1 MMNAQLVIRVNPIW
15 FVQTHLDP
23 TPAAVTKDI
32 AQTNCFVQVMIRWG
46 ARYKN
51 SANASS
57 QLNATL
63 SLSTHPLS

>member
-1 MMNAQLVIRVNPIW
+1 MMSAQLVIRVIPIW

-32 AQTNCFVQVMIRWG
+32 AQKNYIVQVMIRWR

-51 SANASS
+51 SQ
-57 QLNATL
+57 QLCIRTTWACGQIL
-63 SLSTHPLS
+63 P